1 MSRRCSSLRNA
12 YLASYFCYGHGAS
25 PYDAGHWDCIQSE
38 ESVYGRKDK
47 SDDGGDRR
55 AGHCPACEF
64 FLQRS
69 DTLRQPSSQITR
81 GECFPRNSQR
91 PGHAYCNAASLWIVW
106 HGTLLMSHTI
116 PRLAP
121 EIPLPPYAY
130 VRGQYPHPTRDRAG
144 HSFGN
149 APKFRAQ
156 PAPDRWEACR
166 PYLYGIDLFNHGYFW
181 EAHEVWEGLWH
192 ASGRKGRTAD
202 FLKGLIALAAARLKL
217 REGAERGV
225 RQHAARHRR
234 SSTK

>member
-1 MSRRCSSLRNA
+1 
-12 YLASYFCYGHGAS
+12 
-25 PYDAGHWDCIQSE
+25 
-38 ESVYGRKDK
+38 
-47 SDDGGDRR
+47 
-55 AGHCPACEF
+55 
-64 FLQRS
+64 
-69 DTLRQPSSQITR
+69 
-81 GECFPRNSQR
+81 
-91 PGHAYCNAASLWIVW
+91 
-106 HGTLLMSHTI
+106 MSHTI

-130 VRGQYPHPTRDRAG
+130 VRGHYPHPTRDRAG

-149 APKFRAQ
+149 APKFWAQ

-217 REGAERGV
+217 REGVERGV
-225 RQHAARHRR
+225 RQHAARAQALFYQVRR
-234 SSTK
+234 EFGPTGRRCLGLDPEVLARYATELAAIRTMPISSQEARPFLLIPHPLAS